1 MPPACARAARS
12 RLGAAPQAMKFRP
25 VVPARRKAQEAAA
38 GRGAAGAGP
47 SGAANDARFE
57 ELLRTV
63 RARPPAASRCPGL
76 EHACM
81 VQAN

>member
-1 MPPACARAARS
+1 
-12 RLGAAPQAMKFRP
+12 MKFRP

-63 RARPPAASRCPGL
+63 RARPRAASGCFRL
-76 EHACM
+76 DHARM
-81 VQAN
+81 VHAN